1 MPISPELQA
10 KIDAL
15 PYEDL
20 KADILHTLNG
30 PGKKRATDEAI
41 FETAVSGYMEA
52 MAQRARLR
60 QWRDDEVRAFIEH
73 FKQEM
78 PQGYAEFLRQE
89 REDHEIDGD
98 LWWATKFLAERW
110 LPGLDSSDY
119 TELLGKVR
127 DHVQAHL
134 I

>member
-15 PYEDL
+15 PDENL
-20 KADILHTLNG
+20 KTNILRFLNS
-30 PGKKRATDEAI
+30 PGRRRATDEEI
-41 FETAVSGYMEA
+41 FEDTVSSYTEVMR
-52 MAQRARLR
+52 QRARLR
-60 QWRDDEVRAFIEH
+60 QWRDDEVLAFIEH

-78 PQGYAEFLRQE
+78 PQSYAEFLRQE
-89 REDHEIDGD
+89 REDHQIDGD
-98 LWWATKFLAERW
+98 LWWDIKFLAERW
-110 LPGLDSSDY
+110 LTGLDSSDY

>member
-1 MPISPELQA
+1 MSISPELQA

-41 FETAVSGYMEA
+41 FETAVSGYMEG
-52 MAQRARLR
+52 MAYHARLR
-60 QWRDDEVRAFIEH
+60 KWRDDEVLAFVDY

-89 REDHEIDGD
+89 REDHQIDGD
-98 LWWATKFLAERW
+98 LAWEVHLLAERW
-110 LPGLDSSDY
+110 LPDIDPGDRG
-119 TELLGKVR
+119 ELFSKLR